1 MIVSEDEAKRFWCPM
16 VKNRGTEN
24 EPVTKENVCLG
35 SGCMMWRYVDL
46 SECYDGYCGLVKYEL
61 D

>member
-1 MIVSEDEAKRFWCPM
+1 M

-35 SGCMMWRYVDL
+35 SGCMMWRYVDF